1 MTTTETRS
9 APPSLVTG
17 LAFIAG
23 TGLTV
28 MVTTAAVGAIQGENA
43 SAETLGLFFALGV
56 VLLIGGV
63 GAWLAVERPFAH
75 FDDINVPAPDEHHH
89 DDNHQPA
96 DTALAAAPHH
106 ELV

>member
-1 MTTTETRS
+1 MTTTETSS
-9 APPSLVTG
+9 APSALVTG

-23 TGLTV
+23 AGLAV
-28 MVTTAAVGAIQGENA
+28 MVTAAAVGAVQGENA
-43 SAETLGLFFALGV
+43 SPEVLGLFFALGV
-56 VLLIGGV
+56 VLLVGGV

-89 DDNHQPA
+89 DHDHQPA

-106 ELV
+106 ELA